1 MKKFLFVLAIAAFG
15 SLAACNNGSSDK
27 AAPDSSAVKPDSGAM
42 KSDSGAKMT
51 DTTNKMAADSTAKKD
66 STSKK

>member
-1 MKKFLFVLAIAAFG
+1 
-15 SLAACNNGSSDK
+15 
-27 AAPDSSAVKPDSGAM
+27 M